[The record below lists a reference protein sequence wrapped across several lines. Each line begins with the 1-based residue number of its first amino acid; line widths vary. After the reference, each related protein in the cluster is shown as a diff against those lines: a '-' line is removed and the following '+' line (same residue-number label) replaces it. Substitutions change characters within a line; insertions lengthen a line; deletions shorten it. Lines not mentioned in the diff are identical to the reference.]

1 MSWVQL
7 RLSMVSDVVL
17 NTHKSATCRKLF
29 AYQSVACQD
38 KTRDAAKMASDV
50 SREKVPIA
58 S

>member
-7 RLSMVSDVVL
+7 RLSTLLDTVFG
-17 NTHKSATCRKLF
+17 TYKSAPCRKLF

-38 KTRDAAKMASDV
+38 RTREAAKMASEV